1 MRWIKG
7 LIPTVIILLGALL
20 LGCICYI
27 SIWGVPSFVVQRVE
41 QALLEKGIPSHIET
55 LKVTL
60 WPRAVVTLK
69 NVELLDPEAMPETR
83 RPIVL
88 LHEADVA
95 LNWKKLIEGQVV
107 PERVNVKGM
116 DVSVPVDAGN
126 LEKVFSVTGVNAPPR
141 YRDYNIAPLLKHN
154 EISTFLAPET
164 DISIM
169 QQAWFSWAELDRGIE
184 REYQFK
190 GRNTGVYIFVIEG
203 EIKIGDAILHSRDGA
218 GITDTET
225 VSMEAL
231 QNSTVLLMEVAV

>member
-20 LGCICYI
+20 LGCICYV

-83 RPIVL
+83 LPIVL

-95 LNWKKLIEGQVV
+95 LNWK
-107 PERVNVKGM
+107 N
-116 DVSVPVDAGN
+116 
-126 LEKVFSVTGVNAPPR
+126 
-141 YRDYNIAPLLKHN
+141 
-154 EISTFLAPET
+154 
-164 DISIM
+164 
-169 QQAWFSWAELDRGIE
+169 
-184 REYQFK
+184 
-190 GRNTGVYIFVIEG
+190 
-203 EIKIGDAILHSRDGA
+203 
-218 GITDTET
+218 
-225 VSMEAL
+225 
-231 QNSTVLLMEVAV
+231 

>member
-126 LEKVFSVTGVNAPPR
+126 LEKVFSVTGVNAELNLGRPGMVDIVKADAVVQGIR
-141 YRDYNIAPLLKHN
+141 VTAQGAFSIGQDDSGDFTLTAQDMGAVREQLN
-154 EISTFLAPET
+154 SGPE
-164 DISIM
+164 
-169 QQAWFSWAELDRGIE
+169 
-184 REYQFK
+184 
-190 GRNTGVYIFVIEG
+190 
-203 EIKIGDAILHSRDGA
+203 LHGP
-218 GITDTET
+218 G
-225 VSMEAL
+225 
-231 QNSTVLLMEVAV
+231 EVA

>member
-1 MRWIKG
+1 MAQRTFMRWIKG

-41 QALLEKGIPSHIET
+41 KALLEKGIPSHIET

-69 NVELLDPEAMPETR
+69 NVELLDPEAMPEIR

-116 DVSVPVDAGN
+116 NVTLPVDAGN
-126 LEKVFSVTGVNAPPR
+126 LEKVFSVTGVNAELNLGRPGMV
-141 YRDYNIAPLLKHN
+141 
-154 EISTFLAPET
+154 
-164 DISIM
+164 DIVKADAVVQGI
-169 QQAWFSWAELDRGIE
+169 RGLSHWS
-184 REYQFK
+184 
-190 GRNTGVYIFVIEG
+190 G
-203 EIKIGDAILHSRDGA
+203 
-218 GITDTET
+218 
-225 VSMEAL
+225 
-231 QNSTVLLMEVAV
+231 

>member
-41 QALLEKGIPSHIET
+41 KALLEKGIPSHIET

-69 NVELLDPEAMPETR
+69 NVELLDPEAMPEIR

-95 LNWKKLIEGQVV
+95 LNWKKLIED
-107 PERVNVKGM
+107 K
-116 DVSVPVDAGN
+116 
-126 LEKVFSVTGVNAPPR
+126 
-141 YRDYNIAPLLKHN
+141 
-154 EISTFLAPET
+154 
-164 DISIM
+164 
-169 QQAWFSWAELDRGIE
+169 
-184 REYQFK
+184 
-190 GRNTGVYIFVIEG
+190 
-203 EIKIGDAILHSRDGA
+203 
-218 GITDTET
+218 
-225 VSMEAL
+225 
-231 QNSTVLLMEVAV
+231 

>member
-107 PERVNVKGM
+107 PERVNVK
-116 DVSVPVDAGN
+116 ATT
-126 LEKVFSVTGVNAPPR
+126 E
-141 YRDYNIAPLLKHN
+141 
-154 EISTFLAPET
+154 
-164 DISIM
+164 
-169 QQAWFSWAELDRGIE
+169 
-184 REYQFK
+184 
-190 GRNTGVYIFVIEG
+190 EG
-203 EIKIGDAILHSRDGA
+203 LGFTGA
-218 GITDTET
+218 GEGIAAHA
-225 VSMEAL
+225 VC
-231 QNSTVLLMEVAV
+231 LLEQRGDV